1 MNPPEII
8 RGAREGGEGNLDGT
22 SSGDGVEGDLGDRLI
37 RPALLPEL
45 RNLIRGKDVKH
56 GNQ

>member
-8 RGAREGGEGNLDGT
+8 RSARKGGKGNLDGT
-22 SSGDGVEGDLGDRLI
+22 TSRDGVEGDLGDGLI
-37 RPALLPEL
+37 GPALLSEL
-45 RNLIRGKDVKH
+45 GHLIRGKDVKH